1 MAPKR
6 VYYRC
11 KDDGLKEAPDLVK
24 VDVDV
29 NNLCWS
35 FLTGSAVYS
44 VYLITSTFFIT
55 SPNDVG
61 PLFIFVFLRPYV
73 FCGWQSRQ
81 DNNNEGKE
89 GMKREKK
96 KGKNMVSAIIAVC
109 AFAHI
114 PRLAIEYGGNWSPWP
129 TCRIGLYV
137 YAPPQGRLSRS
148 FPAVR
153 VPPQPLVRWYY
164 HHHHHHHHLF
174 FLEAITASSK
184 TSYR

>member
-96 KGKNMVSAIIAVC
+96 REKYGKCHHSCMPVRSHTTVGDWVRRKLVSVTNVSNRFVCVC
-109 AFAHI
+109 ATARSSLSLF
-114 PRLAIEYGGNWSPWP
+114 
-129 TCRIGLYV
+129 
-137 YAPPQGRLSRS
+137 SRS
-148 FPAVR
+148 QGPSPTAGTMVLPS
-153 VPPQPLVRWYY
+153 PPPPSPPLLPWSY
-164 HHHHHHHHLF
+164 HGLIENI
-174 FLEAITASSK
+174 L
-184 TSYR
+184 